1 MDCSI
6 GSGGN
11 AIASAVERLNEDS
24 EDEFEKRVN
33 HDQIEIQI
41 LEDALDQ

>member
-1 MDCSI
+1 
-6 GSGGN
+6 
-11 AIASAVERLNEDS
+11 VERLNEDS